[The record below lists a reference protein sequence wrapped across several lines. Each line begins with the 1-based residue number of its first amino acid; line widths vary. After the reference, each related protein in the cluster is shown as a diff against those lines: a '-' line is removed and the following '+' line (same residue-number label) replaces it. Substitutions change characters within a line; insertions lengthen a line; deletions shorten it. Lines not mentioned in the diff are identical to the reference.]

1 VQITAA
7 VLEEHHKP
15 LNVQELEIDEPLAG
29 EVLVKVVASG
39 VCHTDAIAQEANFP
53 FPLPG
58 VLGHEGAGI
67 VEAVGDGVTK
77 VAPGD
82 KVIIGWPW
90 CGECRNCLAGR
101 QRFCLQIGPLV
112 GAGVRL
118 GTGGSCL
125 SRHGD
130 AVHGHFFGQS
140 SFSTYSMTT
149 ERAVVKV
156 GDDAPIELLGPLGC
170 GLATGAGAVFNAL
183 RPEAGS
189 SVAVFGTGAVG
200 LAAIMALNLSGAT
213 KIIAID
219 LHDHRL
225 KLADELGATHTINAR
240 ETDPVEAIR
249 EITGPGTLGA
259 DYTLECT
266 GNVKVVRQAHDA
278 LNMPGTALIIGGAP
292 AGATFELDHFTALWG
307 RNVRG
312 TLGGEG
318 QSEQLLPT
326 LVDLHAQGRFPFD
339 RLVQFFTLD
348 QVNEAMEASARG
360 DVLKPVLKMA

>member
-1 VQITAA
+1 MQVTAA

-29 EVLVKVVASG
+29 EVLVKIVASG

-77 VAPGD
+77 VKAGD

-118 GTGGSCL
+118 STGGSCL

-156 GDDAPIELLGPLGC
+156 ADDAPIELLGPLGC

-189 SVAVFGTGAVG
+189 SIAIFGTGAVG
-200 LAAIMALNLSGAT
+200 LAATMASALTGAT

-225 KLADELGATHTINAR
+225 KLAGELGATHTINAR

-266 GNVKVVRQAHDA
+266 GNVDVVRQAADA
-278 LNMPGTALIIGGAP
+278 LNMPGTSMIIGGAP
-292 AGATFELDHFTALWG
+292 AGATFELDHLTMLWG
-307 RNVRG
+307 RSVRG

-339 RLVQFFTLD
+339 RLVQFFELD

>member
-1 VQITAA
+1 MQVTAA

-29 EVLVKVVASG
+29 EVLVKIVASG

-58 VLGHEGAGI
+58 VLGHEGSGT

-101 QRFCLQIGPLV
+101 QRYCMQIGPLV

-118 GTGGSCL
+118 STGGTCL
-125 SRHGD
+125 SRGSE

-140 SFSTYSMTT
+140 SFSTYSITT

-156 GDDAPIELLGPLGC
+156 ADDAPIELFGPLGC
-170 GLATGAGAVFNAL
+170 GLATGAGAIFNAL

-189 SVAVFGTGAVG
+189 VVAIFGTGAVG
-200 LAAIMALNLSGAT
+200 LSATMASALSGA
-213 KIIAID
+213 KSIVAID
-219 LHDHRL
+219 VVDHRL
-225 KLADELGATHTINAR
+225 ALAKELGATDTINAK
-240 ETDPVEAIR
+240 ETDPVAAIR
-249 EITGPGTLGA
+249 EIAGQGSMGA
-259 DYTLECT
+259 DYALECT
-266 GNVKVVRQAHDA
+266 GNLDVLRQSVDC
-278 LNMPGTALIIGGAP
+278 LNMPGTAALIGGAP
-292 AGATFELDHFTALWG
+292 AGAEYTLDHLTTLWG
-307 RNVRG
+307 RTVRG
-312 TLGGEG
+312 ILGGEG

-348 QVNEAMEASARG
+348 EVNEAMAASARG
-360 DVLKPVLKMA
+360 EVLKPVLKMA

>member
-1 VQITAA
+1 MQVTAA

-29 EVLVKVVASG
+29 EVLVKIVASG

-58 VLGHEGAGI
+58 VLGHEGSGI

-101 QRFCLQIGPLV
+101 QRYCMQIGPLV

-118 GTGGSCL
+118 STGGTCL
-125 SRHGD
+125 SRGSE

-140 SFSTYSMTT
+140 SFSTYSITT

-156 GDDAPIELLGPLGC
+156 AD
-170 GLATGAGAVFNAL
+170 NAL

-189 SVAVFGTGAVG
+189 VVAIFGTGAVG
-200 LAAIMALNLSGAT
+200 LSATMASALSGA
-213 KIIAID
+213 KSIIAID
-219 LHDHRL
+219 VVDHRL
-225 KLADELGATHTINAR
+225 ALAKELGATDTINAK
-240 ETDPVEAIR
+240 ETDPVAAIR
-249 EITGPGTLGA
+249 EIAGQGSMGA
-259 DYTLECT
+259 DYALECT
-266 GNVKVVRQAHDA
+266 GNLDVLRQSVDC
-278 LNMPGTALIIGGAP
+278 LNMPGTAALIGGAP
-292 AGATFELDHFTALWG
+292 AGAEYTLDHLTTLWG
-307 RNVRG
+307 RTVRG
-312 TLGGEG
+312 ILGGEG

-348 QVNEAMEASARG
+348 EVNEAMAASARG
-360 DVLKPVLKMA
+360 EVLKPVLKMA

>member
-1 VQITAA
+1 MQVTAA

-29 EVLVKVVASG
+29 EVLVKIVASG

-77 VAPGD
+77 VAQGD

-101 QRFCLQIGPLV
+101 QRYCLQIGPLV

-118 GTGGSCL
+118 STGGSCL
-125 SRHGD
+125 SRGGE

-156 GDDAPIELLGPLGC
+156 ADDAPIELLGPLGC
-170 GLATGAGAVFNAL
+170 GLATGAGAIFNAL
-183 RPEAGS
+183 RPG
-189 SVAVFGTGAVG
+189 GG
-200 LAAIMALNLSGAT
+200 LVHRDLRHRAPSASRRPWRPRSAAPR
-213 KIIAID
+213 
-219 LHDHRL
+219 DHR
-225 KLADELGATHTINAR
+225 DRRRTTIASRSPRSSAR
-240 ETDPVEAIR
+240 RTRSTRRRPTRSRPSAR
-249 EITGPGTLGA
+249 SRARARSAPTT
-259 DYTLECT
+259 
-266 GNVKVVRQAHDA
+266 RWS
-278 LNMPGTALIIGGAP
+278 AP
-292 AGATFELDHFTALWG
+292 ATST
-307 RNVRG
+307 
-312 TLGGEG
+312 
-318 QSEQLLPT
+318 S
-326 LVDLHAQGRFPFD
+326 
-339 RLVQFFTLD
+339 
-348 QVNEAMEASARG
+348 SARRST
-360 DVLKPVLKMA
+360 A